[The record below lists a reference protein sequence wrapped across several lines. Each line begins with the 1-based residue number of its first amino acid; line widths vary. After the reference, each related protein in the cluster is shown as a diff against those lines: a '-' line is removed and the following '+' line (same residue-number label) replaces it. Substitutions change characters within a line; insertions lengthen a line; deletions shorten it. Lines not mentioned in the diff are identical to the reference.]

1 MADATFTLFALLP
14 KELQIEVWEY
24 AAAPGVLQA
33 PIVARDGMKLGRHNI
48 RHPHCAISAHIRKVI
63 GGTSWYGTRHNINA
77 FQIACVRR
85 KILMSTCQ
93 LARQIAIEMWKKDI
107 EKTTEDSRLY
117 NCIWIPKKEK
127 GDILTGLELLIN
139 RSPLIPPEKAQ
150 LPEGHR
156 KRARFWYDKTT

>member
-1 MADATFTLFALLP
+1 
-14 KELQIEVWEY
+14 
-24 AAAPGVLQA
+24 
-33 PIVARDGMKLGRHNI
+33 
-48 RHPHCAISAHIRKVI
+48 
-63 GGTSWYGTRHNINA
+63 
-77 FQIACVRR
+77 
-85 KILMSTCQ
+85 MSTCQ